1 MGLAALT
8 DALATYLSSSLH
20 PVPKSVGGIYPS
32 QVTEL
37 PAVVISCSDA
47 RQQLR
52 GIGRLPAPSATGAL
66 PVTTVVDLAHPVAT
80 FPDAIVPL
88 LSDDRLTLTLPH
100 GPLVAADGQATT
112 FGGGDVQATVGATTF
127 TVVDHAP
134 GATEVQP
141 DPDLGVLHFG
151 GALPAG
157 GTLTVHYF
165 IGEWEVRTERYQGT
179 LVIETF
185 ATDDAGVDTLSRA
198 VESALLEPTGNGP
211 AGLNEIEPTS
221 FGPIDAAGQNRP
233 TGRGRALAFTFDY
246 ELVQPQLSG
255 GGGLISTVS
264 VDDLIPGMVEPEH
277 FDVTHEGSTP

>member
-1 MGLAALT
+1 MGLATLT
-8 DALATYLSSSLH
+8 DAFATYLSLSVE
-20 PVPKSVGGIYPS
+20 PAPKSVGSIYPS
-32 QVTEL
+32 GTTDL

-66 PVTTVVDLAHPVAT
+66 PVTTVVDLANPVAT
-80 FPDAIVPL
+80 FPDAVVPL
-88 LSDDRLTLTLPH
+88 LSNDRLTLTLPH

-112 FGGGDVQATVGATTF
+112 FGGGDVHATIGATTF

-151 GALPAG
+151 AALPAG
-157 GTLTVHYF
+157 GTLTVNYF

-185 ATDDAGVDTLSRA
+185 ATDDDGVDTLSRA
-198 VESALLEPTGNGP
+198 VETALLDPAGGGP
-211 AGLNEIEPTS
+211 VGLNEIEPTS
-221 FGPIDAAGQNRP
+221 FAAIDAAGPNRP
-233 TGRGRALAFTFDY
+233 VGRGRALAFTFDY
-246 ELVQPQLSG
+246 ELVQPQIGG
-255 GGGLISTVS
+255 GGGLITTVS
-264 VDDLIPGMVEPEH
+264 VDSTFGAEH
-277 FDVTHEGSTP
+277 FDVKHEGSTP